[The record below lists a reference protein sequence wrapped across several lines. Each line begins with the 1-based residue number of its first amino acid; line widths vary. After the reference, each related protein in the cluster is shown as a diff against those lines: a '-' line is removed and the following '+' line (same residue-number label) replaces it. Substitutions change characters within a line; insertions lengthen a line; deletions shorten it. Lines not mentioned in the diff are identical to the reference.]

1 MRIITAALAAV
12 GVIISFGLL
21 SDCLLASEGMLVF
34 VTSKRY
40 DGNLGGVEG
49 ANKICQKHARAAGLP
64 GKYKAWISTS
74 ADQTPAHTF
83 KKSTRSYV
91 LSNNTAIA
99 KNWDDFVSG
108 QHLAA
113 IDHDENGT
121 IVGYSTRIWTGT
133 TPQGKDLG
141 KENCNGWQS
150 NNINDSGWVGIVSRF
165 WTPEWSVEMLTACDE
180 GRNLYCIQQ

>member
-1 MRIITAALAAV
+1 MTKMVILSILIICFFSLFH
-12 GVIISFGLL
+12 G
-21 SDCLLASEGMLVF
+21 CLFASESVLVF

-40 DGNLGGVEG
+40 DGNFGGVEG
-49 ANKICQKHARAAGLP
+49 ANKICQKHAETAGLS
-64 GKYKAWISTS
+64 GEYKAWISTS
-74 ADQTPAHTF
+74 PEQSPAHTF
-83 KKSTRSYV
+83 KKSTRPYV

-121 IVGYSTRIWTGT
+121 IVGYTTRIWTST
-133 TPQGKDLG
+133 TQQGKDLG

-150 NNINDSGWVGIVSRF
+150 NNINNFGWVGIVSRF
-165 WTPEWSVEMLTACDE
+165 WTPEWSVEMSTACDE